1 MGVRDI
7 PEVIIDLKKYFNN
20 VQVWFY
26 DISLGRDFGSAY
38 PRSLPPSHPN
48 SHLTDGYHGTHF
60 VFLHGSGPK
69 K

>member
-1 MGVRDI
+1 LTGLRVEQIWSGRNLDGVMGVRDI

-38 PRSLPPSHPN
+38 PRSLPPSHPI
-48 SHLTDGYHGTHF
+48 
-60 VFLHGSGPK
+60 VI
-69 K
+69 